1 MTAEEEAAEDA
12 LYEAWNQE
20 VEDDNQEALMRGDT
34 GENDIDV
41 PLTSYNDNKTY
52 SFGPQTG

>member
-20 VEDDNQEALMRGDT
+20 IEDDIQEALMQGNT
-34 GENDIDV
+34 GENDIDA

>member
-20 VEDDNQEALMRGDT
+20 VEDGNQETLMQGNT
-34 GENDIDV
+34 GENDIDA